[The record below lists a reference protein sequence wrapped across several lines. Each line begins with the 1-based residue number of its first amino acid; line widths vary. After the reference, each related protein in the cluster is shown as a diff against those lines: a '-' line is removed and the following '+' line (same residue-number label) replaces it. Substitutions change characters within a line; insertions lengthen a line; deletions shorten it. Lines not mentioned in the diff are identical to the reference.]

1 MDEVYLL
8 QVAQEEAIYYIKQPE
23 LIEQSINALEENI
36 LAIGKSWDILT
47 FLLTGQGFHENN
59 QHLLSHIW
67 KGFQPLLIEA
77 NTQFPKGVAI
87 ILPDEVQNLSDHLSR
102 ALLIDPLLAFNPE
115 KMEELNIQ
123 PTEWLQ
129 DAYEDLREDVLIQLE
144 EINNFFFNTAEQAA
158 CILVVFM
165 KAL

>member
-1 MDEVYLL
+1 MDEVFLL
-8 QVAQEEAIYYIKQPE
+8 QATQEETIHYINQPE
-23 LIEQSINALEENI
+23 FIKESIEALEPNI
-36 LAIGKSWDILT
+36 LAVGKSWDMLT
-47 FLLTGQGFHENN
+47 FLLTGEGFHENN

-67 KGFQPLLIEA
+67 KGFQPLIIEA
-77 NTQFPKGVAI
+77 DAQFPKGIAI

-115 KMEELNIQ
+115 KMESLNIQ
-123 PTEWLQ
+123 PKEWLK

-144 EINNFFFNTAEQAA
+144 ELNNFFFNTAEQAN

-165 KAL
+165 KTT